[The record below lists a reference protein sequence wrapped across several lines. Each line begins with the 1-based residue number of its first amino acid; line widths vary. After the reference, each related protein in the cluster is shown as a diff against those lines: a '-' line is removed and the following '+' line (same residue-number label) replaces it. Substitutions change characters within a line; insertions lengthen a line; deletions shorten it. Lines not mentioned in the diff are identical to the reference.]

1 MPEILKDDK
10 VLRRIYNLLYS
21 SFGPRRW
28 WPADTPFEVIIGAI
42 LTQNT
47 AWTNVTRAINNLKEN
62 KLLTP
67 KKLHEIN
74 KERLAMLIRPA
85 GYFNIKSSRIKHFMN
100 FLFSEYGGSLKRM
113 FKEDTK
119 KLREKLLSVKGI
131 GPETADSILLY
142 AGEKPVFVVDAYTK
156 RLLSRHGLLNG
167 GMDYDEIQA
176 YFMAHLPEDAR
187 LYNEFHAL
195 IVQTGKEFCRPKPI
209 CPKCPLRDIV
219 IHGILILLLT
229 IILYCSKV

>member
-1 MPEILKDDK
+1 MRMRIKDTEKIKDGK

-21 SFGPRRW
+21 SFGPRHW
-28 WPADTPFEVIIGAI
+28 WPADTPFEVMIGAI

-47 AWTNVTRAINNLKEN
+47 AWTNVVRAINNLKEN

-67 KKLHEIN
+67 KKLHEVN
-74 KERLAMLIRPA
+74 KERLAALIRTA

-100 FLFSEYGGSLKRM
+100 FLFSEYGGSLKKM
-113 FKEDTK
+113 FKENTY

-142 AGEKPVFVVDAYTK
+142 AGERTVFVVDAYTK
-156 RLLSRHGLLNG
+156 RILSRHGILNG
-167 GMDYDEIQA
+167 NMDYNEVQA
-176 YFMAHLPEDAR
+176 YFMARLPEDAR

-195 IVQTGKEFCRPKPI
+195 IVQTGKEFCRTKPI
-209 CPKCPLRDIV
+209 CHKCPLK
-219 IHGILILLLT
+219 GL
-229 IILYCSKV
+229 

>member
-1 MPEILKDDK
+1 MKMRIKDKEKIKDGK
-10 VLRRIYNLLYS
+10 VLRRIYNILYS

-47 AWTNVTRAINNLKEN
+47 AWTNVVRAINNLKEN

-74 KERLAMLIRPA
+74 KEKLAMLIRPA
-85 GYFNIKSSRIKHFMN
+85 GYFNIKSSRIKSFID
-100 FLFSEYGGSLKRM
+100 FLFGEYDGSLKRM
-113 FKEDTK
+113 FKEDTQR
-119 KLREKLLSVKGI
+119 LREKLLSVKGI

-142 AGEKPVFVVDAYTK
+142 AGERAIFVVDAYTN
-156 RLLSRHGLLNG
+156 RILSRHGILNG
-167 GMDYDEIQA
+167 NMGYNEIQA
-176 YFMAHLPEDAR
+176 YFMARLPEDAR

-209 CPKCPLRDIV
+209 CHICPLR
-219 IHGILILLLT
+219 GL
-229 IILYCSKV
+229 

>member
-1 MPEILKDDK
+1 MGTVIKGIKK
-10 VLRRIYNLLYS
+10 VRNDEVLLRIYNLLYS

-47 AWTNVTRAINNLKEN
+47 AWTNVVRAINNLKEN

-67 KKLHEIN
+67 KKLHEVN
-74 KERLAMLIRPA
+74 KSKLAMLIRPA

-100 FLFSEYGGSLKRM
+100 FLFSEYGGSLKKM
-113 FKEDTK
+113 FKENTCR
-119 KLREKLLSVKGI
+119 LREKLLSVKGI

-142 AGEKPVFVVDAYTK
+142 AGERAVFVVDAYTK
-156 RLLSRHGLLNG
+156 RIFSRHGILNG
-167 GMDYDEIQA
+167 NMDYNEVQA
-176 YFMAHLPEDAR
+176 YFMARLPEDAR

-209 CPKCPLRDIV
+209 CHKCPIKGL
-219 IHGILILLLT
+219 
-229 IILYCSKV
+229 